1 MLAQADV
8 LQSARARPSAFKKNA
23 KHELLQFSRI
33 WCNGPVETA
42 VTARV
47 RRGECDGGLSFTTI
61 CTAHV
66 SATAQATYRRCLPW
80 AAAVRRESS
89 VASNERVR
97 DSILLTRHLPFSITS
112 SPFLAIFRNALTD
125 TSGGG
130 AASAELRTTRIS
142 GDQRPDANPPPNA
155 VPSIP
160 GHHHMP

>member
-1 MLAQADV
+1 MRCSSSMRSVDD
-8 LQSARARPSAFKKNA
+8 ARCSLKRRSSIRSSQTVSFPKKNA
-23 KHELLQFSRI
+23 KHEVLQFSRI
-33 WCNGPVETA
+33 WCNGPVGTA

-47 RRGECDGGLSFTTI
+47 SRGECDGGLSFTTI

-130 AASAELRTTRIS
+130 AASAELRTTQIS
-142 GDQRPDANPPPNA
+142 GD
-155 VPSIP
+155 
-160 GHHHMP
+160 